1 MTSDRVAEI
10 LFVKLIS
17 GWGLT
22 NAKKIE
28 TVLRSK
34 IVEEYQKRRNRGDA
48 PEEKEDEVADT
59 SGCGKGSE
67 N

>member
-34 IVEEYQKRRNRGDA
+34 IAAEYQKRRD
-48 PEEKEDEVADT
+48 V
-59 SGCGKGSE
+59 
-67 N
+67 